1 VHYGLAAVHSVQQ
14 HVRVRTLPPTQLIR
28 GRTPA
33 AAHQRPEHE
42 AHLLVDAVADL
53 LRRINQ
59 LVVEQDAPG
68 LQDHCLVLRRA
79 QGDLNAERRV
89 DVEQRL
95 DIAQGALG
103 HRGYLSDVFYA
114 QVEPVGAVGVD
125 SGLGRLLVAQA

>member
-14 HVRVRTLPPTQLIR
+14 HVRVRTLPPT
-28 GRTPA
+28 
-33 AAHQRPEHE
+33 
-42 AHLLVDAVADL
+42 
-53 LRRINQ
+53 INQ